1 MFVAC
6 DFHNHSCL
14 SPCGSLEQS
23 PAVLA
28 RLARERGLE
37 LVALTDH
44 NSALNAPAFAVC
56 AAREGLSAMFGMEAT
71 SAEEVHVLCL
81 FADLDAALDFG
92 RHISSLLPRLPYDPG
107 LLGDQVVVDAD
118 ENVLDLPDTYLCAA
132 LELGFGE
139 LCVDAA
145 ARGALVIP
153 AHIDRPMFGAISQL
167 GFLPAGP
174 YSAVETVHPLPRRA
188 SGGYTVITGS
198 DAHYPEHIGRRP
210 FGLDLPD
217 GWNSGGRVDLEAV
230 REALAAGLVRLP
242 FAP

>member
-1 MFVAC
+1 
-6 DFHNHSCL
+6 
-14 SPCGSLEQS
+14 
-23 PAVLA
+23 
-28 RLARERGLE
+28 
-37 LVALTDH
+37 
-44 NSALNAPAFAVC
+44 
-56 AAREGLSAMFGMEAT
+56 
-71 SAEEVHVLCL
+71 
-81 FADLDAALDFG
+81 
-92 RHISSLLPRLPYDPG
+92 
-107 LLGDQVVVDAD
+107 
-118 ENVLDLPDTYLCAA
+118 
-132 LELGFGE
+132 
-139 LCVDAA
+139 
-145 ARGALVIP
+145 
-153 AHIDRPMFGAISQL
+153 MFGAISQL

>member
-44 NSALNAPAFAVC
+44 NSALNAPAFAAC
-56 AAREGLSAMFGMEAT
+56 AAREGLSALFGMEAT

-92 RHISSLLPRLPYDPG
+92 GHIASLLPRLPYDPG
-107 LLGDQVVVDAD
+107 LLGDQAVVDAD
-118 ENVLDLPDTYLCAA
+118 ENVLDLPDTWFCAA
-132 LELGFGE
+132 LELGYNE
-139 LCVDAA
+139 LCADAA

-167 GFLPAGP
+167 GFLPEGP
-174 YSAVETVHPLPRRA
+174 YSAVEVVHQLPA
-188 SGGYTVITGS
+188 GVSLGYTVITGS

-210 FGLDLPD
+210 FGLDLPA
-217 GWNSGGRVDLEAV
+217 GWNSGGKVDLEAV